1 MVSWF
6 FCLSNFKRM
15 KRVLH
20 FRRESVVFPKTNGKF
35 TLQKWAQLLPLK
47 RKGKEMSV
55 FQPTIP
61 FCQML
66 WNCYFQR
73 FCVSLVFFLEKSHKL
88 NPKRKVTRPPQ
99 PYKTPYPPLNSSSKA
114 AAEHL
119 DGLVRLELAEVE
131 NPRNC
136 RPDLLV
142 EGLVGKISSQRK
154 DVCLFFLVK
163 ENSWLGWLIVIV
175 EGGDIFS
182 NLFFVPSRSTFTW

>member
-1 MVSWF
+1 MG
-6 FCLSNFKRM
+6 
-15 KRVLH
+15 
-20 FRRESVVFPKTNGKF
+20 P
-35 TLQKWAQLLPLK
+35 TLASQKE
-47 RKGKEMSV
+47 RKG
-55 FQPTIP
+55 
-61 FCQML
+61 
-66 WNCYFQR
+66 N
-73 FCVSLVFFLEKSHKL
+73 VSLPTNHPILSDALKLLLSKILCFPCFFFEKSHKL

-175 EGGDIFS
+175 WGWWY
-182 NLFFVPSRSTFTW
+182 FFKLVFCPEQVNVYLVNKVAPNRTIWRPDQPWFLRRKKFLRKFCPNVSAL